1 MQEFGTVFGTNLG
14 AIAVTAVALLLFGSA
29 YNRLVAELTR
39 RGYADGYVWLEVVIG
54 VAVTVIAA
62 GATIGWPAALLMGIY
77 FSASGLPM
85 AVGDIWR
92 HVQARRREAQE
103 RRELHE

>member
-1 MQEFGTVFGTNLG
+1 MNSGAIIATGAILFAFGT
-14 AIAVTAVALLLFGSA
+14 A
-29 YNRLVAELTR
+29 YNWLVAELTR

-54 VAVTVIAA
+54 VAVTVVAA
-62 GATIGWPAALLMGIY
+62 GPTIGWPAAILMGIY

-85 AVGDIWR
+85 AIGDIWR